1 MTETQMEVES
11 NEQKEIK
18 TEKLVPTN
26 KSNRWWKN
34 VQKERSSHIV
44 KDRPL
49 HTKWAVKM
57 KKKAELENAKKLQQ
71 QIRDNLAQERAEKIA
86 KRKENEERRKAN
98 IAKSE
103 IVQVIKNTE
112 KLKRLKKKQ
121 LKTIKK
127 MDTTEIAQRTVTE

>member
-1 MTETQMEVES
+1 MTETQMEVT
-11 NEQKEIK
+11 NEQQEIK
-18 TEKLVPTN
+18 TERLVPTN

-49 HTKWAVKM
+49 HTKWSVKM
-57 KKKAELENAKKLQQ
+57 KHKAVQQNAKKLQQ
-71 QIRDNLAQERAEKIA
+71 QIREQLAQERSEQAA

-103 IVQVIKNTE
+103 VVQVIKNAE
-112 KLKRLKKKQ
+112 KIKRLKKKQ
-121 LKTIKK
+121 LKSIKK
-127 MDTTEIAQRTVTE
+127 MDTTELVQRTVKN